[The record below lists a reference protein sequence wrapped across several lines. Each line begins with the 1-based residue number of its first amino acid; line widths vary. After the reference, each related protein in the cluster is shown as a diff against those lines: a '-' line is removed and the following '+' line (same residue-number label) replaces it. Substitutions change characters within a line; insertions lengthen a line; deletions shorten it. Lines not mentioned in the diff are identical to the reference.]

1 MAHVSVQIQWPA
13 GLDALP
19 ADARARVTVEDATRA
34 DASSVVVA
42 ETVLDDLDIGAPAVA
57 ELDVGEVDPTADL
70 VVRVQVSPRN
80 RKALG
85 IELGD
90 LITTQSHPVLTR
102 GHGDSVVVP
111 LTRVGT

>member
-1 MAHVSVQIQWPA
+1 VAHVSVQIQWPP
-13 GLDALP
+13 GLTQLP
-19 ADARARVTVEDATRA
+19 PDARAQVTVEDVTVA

-42 ETVLDDLDIGAPAVA
+42 ETVLVDLDPSRPAVA
-57 ELDVGEVDPTADL
+57 ELEVGEVDPAASL
-70 VVRVQVSPRN
+70 VVRVQVTPGG

-85 IELGD
+85 IERGD

-111 LTRVGT
+111 LMQVGA

>member
-1 MAHVSVQIQWPA
+1 MAHVSVQIEWPP
-13 GLDALP
+13 GLEALP
-19 ADARARVTVEDATRA
+19 PDARARVTVEDTTQA

-42 ETVLDDLDIGAPAVA
+42 ETVLDDLDLTRPAVA
-57 ELDVGEVDPTADL
+57 DLDVGEVDPTASL
-70 VVRVQVSPRN
+70 VVRVQVTPGN

-111 LTRVGT
+111 LTRVGS

>member
-1 MAHVSVQIQWPA
+1 MARVSVQIQWPA
-13 GLDALP
+13 GLEALP
-19 ADARARVTVEDATRA
+19 PDARAQVTVEDATQA

-42 ETVLDDLDIGAPAVA
+42 ETVLADLDPTRPAVA
-57 ELDVGEVDPTADL
+57 DLEVGEVDPAANL
-70 VVRVQVSPRN
+70 VVRVQVTPGS

-102 GHGDSVVVP
+102 GHGNSVVVP
-111 LTRVGT
+111 LVQVGA